1 MKKIMAM
8 LLAVVML
15 LCLVACGGT
24 TSFGDTTL
32 GGDTPTLTP
41 DSAGDTT
48 EEPGD
53 TTVTQDPEGSDIIM
67 DLEASFE
74 DISGWDGNYEEATA
88 NDLRTY
94 GLGSSR
100 WDGSLPIVTD
110 GYKLVFGMR
119 PDYRVSDLNDNPLTK
134 WLEEQTGIDLEMYT
148 FAGTASDAA
157 TQVNLMMTGGEK
169 LPDIIR
175 LTGFSESLKSEH
187 VREGNIVN
195 LAGYMM
201 TDAPYFTQAMKTS
214 YGEGKEYRKMIE
226 YYIGRS
232 SDPESGYIYNFPQ
245 IYDQTT
251 LAVNTQVMINVD
263 WLGKLNLQK
272 PTNINE
278 LYDVLVA
285 FRDKDPNGN
294 GIKDEI
300 PLVGTARALYRGID
314 LWLINAFVQYNQ
326 TIGGLQVKD
335 GKVFCAGTTD
345 AYREALKFMKKLMDE
360 GLLYQGIFT
369 LGHTELKSLLNPA
382 PGKPQVVGIAASW
395 ISSDWLSNNDAIFSY
410 EPTPALAD
418 AGFGMGGYGMF
429 DPDTQYNYVM
439 VTSSCERPEVAVRL
453 LDFMTSKEAFLRQ
466 RWGEKGVQWDY
477 IENTQ
482 YAGKGEGMGHMGG
495 DAHIVLLGDSAATNC
510 RWFHQ
515 MTFNAQDVWQYYLD
529 PAEAETSIL
538 MKNRLC
544 MQQNIQYQ
552 EAAGMPEE
560 SFEFWTFTEDEWEIY
575 SENDTAIYGYINRA
589 RAEFCTG
596 IRNPESDTD
605 WQIYLEDLATLKLQ
619 ECWLDTAQA
628 SYDRQKAAGIY

>member
-1 MKKIMAM
+1 MKKIFAL
-8 LLAVVML
+8 LLALVL
-15 LCLVACGGT
+15 LLGLAACGSS
-24 TSFGDTTL
+24 TS
-32 GGDTPTLTP
+32 GGETLTP
-41 DSAGDTT
+41 GTT
-48 EEPGD
+48 PGTSTEPLDPGD
-53 TTVTQDPEGSDIIM
+53 NESTDPEGSDIII
-67 DLEASFE
+67 DLEADFE
-74 DISGWDGNYEEATA
+74 DISGWDSNYEEATA
-88 NDLRTY
+88 DDVRKY

-100 WDGSLPIVTD
+100 WDGTLPIVTD
-110 GYKLVFGMR
+110 GYQLVFAMR
-119 PDYRVSDLNDNPLTK
+119 PDYRVSDLNNNPLTK
-134 WLEEQTGIDLEMYT
+134 WLEDQTGIDLVMHE
-148 FAGTASDAA
+148 FAGSASDAA

-175 LTGFSESLKSEH
+175 LTDFSESLKAEH

-226 YYIGRS
+226 YYLGRS
-232 SDPESGYIYNFPQ
+232 SDPVSGYVYNFPQ

-263 WLGKLNLQK
+263 WLEKLNLQK
-272 PTNINE
+272 PTTVDE
-278 LYDVLVA
+278 LYNVLVA
-285 FRDKDPNGN
+285 FRDQDPNGN
-294 GIKDEI
+294 GKKDEI
-300 PLVGTARALYRGID
+300 PMVGTTRALYRGID
-314 LWLINAFVQYNQ
+314 LWLINAFTQYNQ
-326 TIGGLQVKD
+326 TIGGLQVQD
-335 GKVFCAGTTD
+335 GNVYCAATTD
-345 AYREALKFMKKLMDE
+345 AYREALKFINKLIKE
-360 GLLYQGIFT
+360 GLLYQNIFT
-369 LGHTELKSLLNPA
+369 MSHTDLKSLINPSA
-382 PGKPQVVGIAASW
+382 GQPQIVGIAASW
-395 ISSDWLSNNDAIFSY
+395 ISSDWLSDNDAIFSY
-410 EPTPALAD
+410 EPTPALGD
-418 AGFGMGGYGMF
+418 AGFGVGGYGMF

-466 RWGEKGVQWDY
+466 RWGEKGVQWDD

-544 MQQNIQYQ
+544 MKENIEYQ
-552 EAAGMPEE
+552 VAAGMPEE

-575 SENDTAIYGYINRA
+575 AENDTAIYSYINRA
-589 RAEFCTG
+589 RAEFCAGT
-596 IRNPESDTD
+596 RDPNSDTD
-605 WQIYLEDLATLKLQ
+605 WEIYLENLEDLKIQ
-619 ECWLDTAQA
+619 ESWIETAQA
-628 SYDRQKAAGIY
+628 SYDRQKAAGLY